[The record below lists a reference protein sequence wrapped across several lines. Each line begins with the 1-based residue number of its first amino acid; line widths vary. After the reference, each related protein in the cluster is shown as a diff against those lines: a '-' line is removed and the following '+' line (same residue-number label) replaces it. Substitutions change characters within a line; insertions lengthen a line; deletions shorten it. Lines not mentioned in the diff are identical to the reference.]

1 MKTIELN
8 KREKLLLQVLIAIV
22 LGVSVYFLIVAPL
35 IEYSKTTREE
45 KDTSESK
52 LRQLETIYEQ
62 YREIKQK
69 QSRYQSLLRNTTG
82 TTALIEEYANSLNI
96 LRNKVYTRDNPGGV
110 QGDYKKIS
118 TDVKFEGVDIT
129 TILNFIH
136 KMENSNSLLTVSY
149 LRISQALKNKNLYDV
164 TIKFE
169 TLQAE

>member
-1 MKTIELN
+1 MIELN
-8 KREKLLLQVLIAIV
+8 KREKFLLQILIAVV

-35 IEYSKTTREE
+35 IEYSKTSRQE

-52 LRQLETIYEQ
+52 LRQLENIYVQ
-62 YREIKQK
+62 YRDIKQK
-69 QSRYQSLLRNTTG
+69 QSRYKSLLRNTTG
-82 TTALIEEYANSLNI
+82 TTALIEEHANTLNI
-96 LRNKVYTRDNPGGV
+96 LRNKVYTRDNPGSS
-110 QGDYKKIS
+110 QGEYKKIS

-136 KMENSNSLLTVSY
+136 KMENSNNLITISY

-169 TLQAE
+169 SLQQQ